1 VLAICADTCSSVGC
15 MLYSAVISLRRDAGR
30 WYSIPALV
38 FVCWQADLTRNIF
51 PSDSMAA
58 SSRMELM

>member
-1 VLAICADTCSSVGC
+1 

-30 WYSIPALV
+30 RYSIPALV
-38 FVCWQADLTRNIF
+38 FVCWQADLNRNIF

>member
-1 VLAICADTCSSVGC
+1 